1 MYLRYCID
9 VVCQIFEFENFF
21 DRTTPKG
28 INIVE
33 FSESISDW
41 QELVLLTYKSLRLQ
55 YPFILPVLGLQTD
68 LKKKC
73 NGMIKFYENI
83 LEKLITVLE
92 TLLDLRL
99 QSIILIKKEVTDKD
113 AKHYMTL
120 KENLDKYKDLLTSVK
135 ETTIKF
141 NINFDIDQIK
151 AIGELF
157 EEIDRLDSQV
167 EIPTELLEGEGNAND
182 EEEEV
187 DRNHEETSVEEG

>member
-1 MYLRYCID
+1 
-9 VVCQIFEFENFF
+9 
-21 DRTTPKG
+21 
-28 INIVE
+28 
-33 FSESISDW
+33 
-41 QELVLLTYKSLRLQ
+41 
-55 YPFILPVLGLQTD
+55 
-68 LKKKC
+68 
-73 NGMIKFYENI
+73 MIKFYENI

-141 NINFDIDQIK
+141 NINFGIDQIK

-187 DRNHEETSVEEG
+187 DRNHEETRVEEG